1 MFEEH
6 MESQSRQ
13 ITSSDSIRVWDLPL
27 RHFHWLLVIAIAVAF
42 LSSEEGSPLSEWH
55 IASGWVVAVLIVF
68 RLIWGF
74 IGGEHSRFANFVK
87 PSAIGHHV
95 KDLFRARSK
104 PSLGHNALGAVS
116 ALLLLALIAATVW
129 TGIMMA
135 EGGGEDIHELIAYVL
150 LALVAVHILAV
161 IVMSFLTR
169 DNLVRAMI
177 TGSKR
182 AERHREAREARRPA
196 LFAYLLAALVIAG
209 TIYAI
214 VAYDPAAFELRSA
227 DSFEH
232 QGRDYGAGEHET
244 DAEDD

>member
-1 MFEEH
+1 MV
-6 MESQSRQ
+6 SQPAHV
-13 ITSSDSIRVWDLPL
+13 TSGESIRVWDLPL
-27 RHFHWLLVIAIAVAF
+27 RLFHWLLVVAIAVAF
-42 LSSEEGSPLSEWH
+42 LSAEEGSPLSDWH

-74 IGGEHSRFANFVK
+74 IGGEHSRFADFVK

-95 KDLFRARSK
+95 KDLLRARSK

-135 EGGGEDIHELIAYVL
+135 EGGGEDIHELIAYIL

-182 AERHREAREARRPA
+182 AERHPEASEARRPG
-196 LFAYLLAALVIAG
+196 LLAYLLGAFVIAG
-209 TIYAI
+209 TVYAI
-214 VAYDPAAFELRSA
+214 VAYDPPAFQLRSA

-232 QGRDYGAGEHET
+232 QNRISVEGPHDGDAG
-244 DAEDD
+244 DD